1 VSFLLYVAG
10 LGLIAVVA
18 WGVAGPLFALPLLPL
33 PAPESPREER
43 WRKQKEE
50 ALAAI
55 KEAEFDF
62 HLGKL
67 SDQDYRQL
75 RARLEAQALE
85 AMGVLERRGSG
96 DAG

>member
-1 VSFLLYVAG
+1 VSFLVYVVG

-18 WGVAGPLFALPLLPL
+18 WAVASPLFALSFLP
-33 PAPESPREER
+33 PPEPESPREER

-67 SDQDYRQL
+67 SDQDYRRL

-85 AMGVLERRGSG
+85 AMGVLERRGNG

>member
-1 VSFLLYVAG
+1 LSFVVYFAG
-10 LGLIAVVA
+10 LLLIAAVA
-18 WGVAGPLFALPLLPL
+18 WAAAGPLFAAAQPPS
-33 PAPESPREER
+33 PVAESAGDER

-67 SDQDYRQL
+67 SEHDYAQL
-75 RARLEAQALE
+75 RARLEAEALE
-85 AMGVLERRGSG
+85 AIKALERNDGG
-96 DAG
+96 DSH

>member
-1 VSFLLYVAG
+1 VSFLLYVVG
-10 LGLIAVVA
+10 LVLIAVVA
-18 WGVAGPLFALPLLPL
+18 WGVASPLFAPPLLPL
-33 PAPESPREER
+33 PEPESPREER

-62 HLGKL
+62 HLGEL
-67 SDQDYRQL
+67 SDQEYRRL

-85 AMGVLERRGSG
+85 AMGVLERRGNG
-96 DAG
+96 DVG

>member
-1 VSFLLYVAG
+1 M
-10 LGLIAVVA
+10 
-18 WGVAGPLFALPLLPL
+18 AGPLFALPLLLL

-67 SDQDYRQL
+67 SDQDYRRL
-75 RARLEAQALE
+75 RARLEAEALE
-85 AMGVLERRGSG
+85 AMGVLEGRGSG

>member
-33 PAPESPREER
+33 PAPESPGEER

-85 AMGVLERRGSG
+85 AMGVLERRGRG

>member
-1 VSFLLYVAG
+1 MSLLLYVAG

-33 PAPESPREER
+33 PALESPREER